1 MGSIRPNRISKT
13 CNGRRKSRKC
23 MRLIIFKLNF
33 DLKAEILEGA
43 DAWELDT
50 GASSESGHHEN
61 LMDKDKFSKL
71 N

>member
-1 MGSIRPNRISKT
+1 MYINNLLNYKV
-13 CNGRRKSRKC
+13 
-23 MRLIIFKLNF
+23 KLEF
-33 DLKAEILEGA
+33 YIKAEILEGA

-50 GASSESGHHEN
+50 GVSSEGHHEN